1 MNPQIL
7 SLIELALNVTLT
19 AIPVTSGF
27 TPLAQ
32 ALETSINPLLLSLQS
47 GSTKTQD
54 VLAGYG
60 AMLGVIGALRQQ
72 TGLAPEVLAKLDE
85 YTTAAQ
91 NGTVAALSAGVK
103 GFDASQLTPVAPIE

>member
-1 MNPQIL
+1 MNPNIL

-27 TPLAQ
+27 APLAA
-32 ALETSINPLLLSLQS
+32 ALETSINPLIASLMA

-60 AMLGVIGALRQQ
+60 AMLGVIGALKQQ

-85 YTTAAQ
+85 YATAAQ
-91 NGTVAALSAGVK
+91 QGTVQALAAGTK
-103 GFDASQLTPVAPIE
+103 GYDATQLTPVAPIA